1 MRTISTIICSSEK
14 TQLYHPLYNN
24 TTVSFDHLTCSV
36 QSRESN
42 RHPSFT
48 IAPLA
53 VEPQGQ
59 RGPIF
64 GILGGGDIL
73 FSTQGQQ

>member
-1 MRTISTIICSSEK
+1 MRTISTIICSSEQ
-14 TQLYHPLYNN
+14 TQLYHPLYN
-24 TTVSFDHLTCSV
+24 TTVSFVHLTCSV

-42 RHPSFT
+42 HDPSFT
-48 IAPLA
+48 IAPLV
-53 VEPQGQ
+53 VESQGQ

-64 GILGGGDIL
+64 GILRGGDIL